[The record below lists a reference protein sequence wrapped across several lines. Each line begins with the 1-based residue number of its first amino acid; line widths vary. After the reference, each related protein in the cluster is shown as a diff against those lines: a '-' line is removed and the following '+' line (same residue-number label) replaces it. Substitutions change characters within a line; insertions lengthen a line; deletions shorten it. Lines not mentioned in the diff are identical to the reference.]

1 MAVLKF
7 AQAMGMSMAAKY
19 LSLGIA
25 LTPLPVGSKKPLE
38 RNWGR
43 SYYTDESASDVFR
56 DMNIGFVLGVSPGSV
71 ETGAGDA
78 GLVDIDLDCREAIR
92 LAPYFLPDTNWVFGH
107 ASAKRSH
114 YMYRCKGSATVKF
127 SSGKPGDGAGDGGM
141 VLEIRGA
148 GAQTMAP
155 GSVHPSGEPV
165 RFDLGTWERGGL
177 PPVVDRGELEQAC
190 SMIAAGAL
198 ILRHGWV
205 DGTRDEVCVALCG
218 AMLRSGRSVADVDQL
233 LSSLALCAGDEELDM
248 RLKAEYQKG
257 RLDAGEKVP
266 GIPSLI
272 RWLGGDVTNSVI
284 AWLGIESM
292 NAVNELNTELCMVPM
307 GGKARV
313 IIDGGPLADR
323 GSVTPMSVSDCR
335 QLYASRGEV
344 KVGKK
349 TMGKFDYWLQSA
361 ERRNYSRLVF
371 KPDTSEAGES
381 EYNLWR
387 GWPLTPVTDGI
398 GVDGKIGCRLMLAH
412 IRDVICS
419 GDSSLAG
426 YVLAWLANVLRT
438 PCDKPGVA
446 LVLQSSEEGTGKTLF
461 AEYVLRMFGQYGSFV
476 TNSEHLFSKHNFHLA
491 NKLMVFA
498 DESVW
503 AGNHAH
509 RGVLNS
515 LITGAVLSFEPKG
528 VDSFNLD
535 NHVHLMMATNQ
546 DWAVPASMTAR
557 RFCVV
562 GVSESRMDDRR
573 YFEALAHEMKH
584 GGPEALQ
591 GYLLSDRMAVRDGW
605 AEVDLRSI
613 PNTGALQKN
622 KLITMEKDDPI
633 GSWWYARLRDG
644 KMTSL
649 IDSWPEIIPIRVLY
663 SDYERHIGKRFKAH
677 PTDSTFSMFFKRI
690 LPHLSMTKKKSNLIS
705 GAASLVTPG
714 LIPRQV
720 RCYVM
725 PSLVECREFFCS
737 RVLKSDV
744 EWDDVI

>member
-19 LSLGIA
+19 LGMGIA
-25 LTPLPVGSKKPLE
+25 LTPLAVGSKKPLE

-43 SYYTDESASDVFR
+43 SYYTNESAADAFR
-56 DMNIGFVLGVSPGSV
+56 EVNIGIVLGVQPEGTNSG
-71 ETGAGDA
+71 GII
-78 GLVDIDLDCREAIR
+78 DIDLDCREAIR
-92 LAPYFLPDTNWVFGH
+92 LAPYFLPDTSWVFGH

-114 YMYRCKGSATVKF
+114 YMYRCDGAVTTKF
-127 SSGKPGDGAGDGGM
+127 SSGKPGENTGGM
-141 VLEIRGA
+141 VLEIRST

-165 RFDLGTWERGGL
+165 RFDSGVWENEL
-177 PPVVDRGELEQAC
+177 PSVVDRRGLEQAC
-190 SMIAAGAL
+190 GMIAAGSL
-198 ILRHGWV
+198 ILRHGWI

-218 AMLRSGRSVADVDQL
+218 AMLRSGRSVEDVDRL
-233 LSSLALCAGDEELDM
+233 LMGLAEAAGDEELDM
-248 RLKAEYQKG
+248 RLKGAYQAD
-257 RLDAGEKVP
+257 RLAREEKVP

-292 NAVNELNTELCMVPM
+292 NVVNELNTELALVPVGGKTRIVVD
-307 GGKARV
+307 GGKAA
-313 IIDGGPLADR
+313 IGDGVVL
-323 GSVTPMSVSDCR
+323 MSVSDCR
-335 QLYASRGEV
+335 QLYSNRGET
-344 KVGKK
+344 KLGKR
-349 TMGKFDYWLQSA
+349 TVLKFDYWLQSP
-361 ERRNYSRLVF
+361 ERRSYSGIVF
-371 KPDTSEAGES
+371 KPDGCRED

-387 GWPLTPVTDGI
+387 GWPLSPVTDGV
-398 GVDGKIGCRLMLAH
+398 GVDGKLGCRLMLSH
-412 IRDVICS
+412 IQDVICN
-419 GDSSLAG
+419 GDQGLTA
-426 YVLAWLANVLRT
+426 YVLAWLADALRN

-446 LVLQSSEEGTGKTLF
+446 LVLQSAEEGTGKTIF
-461 AEYVLRMFGQYGSFV
+461 AEYVLRMFGQYVSFV
-476 TNSEHLFSKHNFHLA
+476 TNSKHLFSKHNFHLA

-557 RFCVV
+557 RFCVI
-562 GVSESRMDDRR
+562 GVSEHRMDDRR
-573 YFEALAHEMKH
+573 YFAALAHEMKH
-584 GGPEALQ
+584 GGPEALM
-591 GYLLSDRMAVRDGW
+591 GYLLSDECGIRDGF
-605 AEVDLRSI
+605 AVGAMGAGTGVDLRDI

-633 GSWWYARLRDG
+633 GSWWYGRLREG
-644 KMTSL
+644 KITSL
-649 IDSWPEIIPIRVLY
+649 MGEWPEIVPIRVLY
-663 SDYERHIGKRFKAH
+663 ADYERYAIKKFKNH
-677 PTDSTFSMFFKRI
+677 PSDATFGMFFKRI

-705 GAASLVTPG
+705 GATSLVKPG

-725 PSLVECREFFCS
+725 PSLDECREFFCS
-737 RVLKSDV
+737 SVLKSEV
-744 EWDDVI
+744 EWDEMA